1 MSAFSR
7 RPRDYQTMKKLINRP
22 DEVVDEMLDGLLA
35 LHPNLARLAGHN
47 VIVRSDFEE
56 RRSEQVAIISGGGSG
71 HEPAHAGFVG
81 SGMLSAAVAGEIF
94 TSPSADFV
102 YAAIRAV
109 AGDPGVL
116 LIVKNY
122 TGDRINFG
130 LAAERARSEGI
141 LVEIVVVA
149 DDVALADRESNAG
162 RRGIAG
168 TVLVHKVA
176 GAAAAAGKDL
186 PQVASIA
193 QAAAE
198 SIGTMGVSLSAGV
211 SPATGKASFTLGD
224 EVELGLG
231 IHGEPGVK
239 RVPLASSDQLVTE
252 LLNGITL
259 VLGIRAGDRVALLLN
274 NLGSTTTM
282 ELAIAGR
289 KILAILEGR
298 GVQVERVFSGT
309 FVSSLDMAGISISLM
324 RLDDERLQLLDAPT
338 LAPAWPR
345 TYMGKPT
352 PIRDRIVT
360 IPAVE
365 TDEVAHRP
373 ETAEGKRLERAV
385 AAACHAIIQA
395 APKLTELD
403 GMVGD
408 GDLGSNM
415 ARAADAI
422 LENSRTIPF
431 DDPGQA
437 LKTLGLA
444 AQNFL
449 GGSSGPFYGAF
460 LLRAG
465 SALSG
470 STPTAQA
477 WAAAFTEGCDAIAAL
492 GGASLGDRTMLDAL
506 MPFAHTFGAETSK
519 GLPLPA
525 ALTSAVAAANSGA
538 ERTAGMTPR
547 RGRSSYLGERAL
559 GTIDPGAHAV
569 VVLLRAIA
577 REITGDTQE
586 SALGPALR
594 DSEQN

>member
-1 MSAFSR
+1 
-7 RPRDYQTMKKLINRP
+7 MKKLINRP
-22 DEVVDEMLDGLLA
+22 DRVVDEMLDGLLA
-35 LHPNLARLAGHN
+35 LHPNLARLAGQN

-56 RRSEQVAIISGGGSG
+56 RRDEQVAIISGGGSG

-94 TSPSADFV
+94 TSPSADSV

-109 AGDPGVL
+109 AGNSGVL
-116 LIVKNY
+116 LVVKNY

-130 LAAERARSEGI
+130 LAAERARAEGI

-149 DDVALADRESNAG
+149 DDVALAHRESSAG

-176 GAAAAAGKDL
+176 GAAAADGKDL
-186 PQVASIA
+186 PQVAAIA

-239 RVPLASSDQLVTE
+239 RVPLASSDELVTQ
-252 LLNGITL
+252 LLNGITP
-259 VLGIRAGDRVALLLN
+259 VLGIRAGDRVAVLLN
-274 NLGSTTTM
+274 NLGSTTSM
-282 ELAIAGR
+282 ELAIAG
-289 KILAILEGR
+289 KKMMAVLEGR
-298 GVQVERVFSGT
+298 GVQVDRVFSGT

-324 RLDDERLQLLDAPT
+324 RVDDERLKLLDAPT

-345 TYMGKPT
+345 TYIAKPT
-352 PIRDRIVT
+352 TIRDRIVAL
-360 IPAVE
+360 PASE
-365 TDEVAHRP
+365 TDDVAYAS
-373 ETAEGKRLERAV
+373 ETSEGKRLERVVSGVCNAMV
-385 AAACHAIIQA
+385 QA

-403 GMVGD
+403 GIVGD

-415 ARAADAI
+415 ARAAEAI
-422 LENSRTIPF
+422 IASSKTIPF

-437 LKTLGLA
+437 LKALGLRV
-444 AQNFL
+444 QKFL

-477 WAAAFTEGCDAIAAL
+477 WAAALSEGCDAIAAL

-506 MPFAHTFGAETSK
+506 IPFAHTFSAGVSD
-519 GLPLPA
+519 GLPVNE
-525 ALTSAVAAANSGA
+525 ALTSAVAAASAGA

-559 GTIDPGAHAV
+559 GTVDPGAHAV
-569 VVLLRAIA
+569 VVLLQATA
-577 REITGDTQE
+577 REILR
-586 SALGPALR
+586 SA
-594 DSEQN
+594 